1 MLYYHTLLVDKG
13 DMDDI
18 VIVLKNPFQAMYW
31 LFYSFLFLQFLGGLF
46 KYIINYNFVYVIRI
60 KSHKEINFLFEVYS
74 FLSITISRSKNIYYI
89 T

>member
-31 LFYSFLFLQFLGGLF
+31 LFYSFLFLQFLGGLS
-46 KYIINYNFVYVIRI
+46 KYIINYNFAYVIRI
-60 KSHKEINFLFEVYS
+60 KSRKEINFLFEVYS
-74 FLSITISRSKNIYYI
+74 FLSITISRSKKFII
-89 T
+89 